1 MVTMKKKIDGEL
13 QNRRIHLY
21 SGHDSSIIPLMVALG
36 VPRLDVPLVM
46 PGSALLLE
54 LHEDTRTRKHSI
66 KVAVTAHRLQTFFSD
81 YKFINSTIPQ
91 PVFTLFEYSF
101 IHVSSQAISKQNL
114 LFPRDIQVND

>member
-1 MVTMKKKIDGEL
+1 MKKKIDGEL

-54 LHEDTRTRKHSI
+54 LHEDKLTRKHSI
-66 KVAVTAHRLQTFFSD
+66 KVAVTAHRLQTLFSN
-81 YKFINSTIPQ
+81 YNFINSTIPH
-91 PVFTLFEYSF
+91 PVSL
-101 IHVSSQAISKQNL
+101 IRVSSQAISDPNL
-114 LFPRDIQVND
+114 LFPSDIKVND